1 MNHNEALVLL
11 NKIKEDIPYAFTHSE
26 TVESS
31 SEEFVVTMTNRQVEN
46 HLCLYVRDSLEQI
59 HDDPVYNDY
68 TSYGIQLL
76 FTYQYPSKGALR
88 VSIFGDSYTCD
99 SPIYKAI
106 HSIESTCTVL
116 EYLRPPYTEGSFGF
130 DSLYINNK
138 EGVIVT
144 RSNKFLVRV
153 SNNFKTGE
161 ITVTSDI
168 TGEST
173 TVATNTI
180 VMNLQYAI
188 PPLLWNSVTPRI
200 CYDKGLQNAS
210 TDHFAE
216 RLNDY
221 IEEIWRRESKRC
233 EDDIIE

>member
-1 MNHNEALVLL
+1 MTHNEALVLL

-26 TVESS
+26 IVENS

-46 HLCLYVRDSLEQI
+46 HLCLYVRDRLEQI
-59 HDDPVYNDY
+59 HDDPVYNNY

-76 FTYQYPSKGALR
+76 FTYQYPSKDALR

-99 SPIYKAI
+99 SSIYKAI
-106 HSIESTCTVL
+106 HSIESTCTVF

-138 EGVIVT
+138 EGVIAT
-144 RSNKFLVRV
+144 RSNEYLVRV

-161 ITVTSDI
+161 TTVTSDI

-188 PPLLWNSVTPRI
+188 PPLLQNNITPRM

-216 RLNDY
+216 CLNDY
-221 IEEIWRRESKRC
+221 IEEIWRKESKRC

>member
-1 MNHNEALVLL
+1 MTHNEALVLL
-11 NKIKEDIPYAFTHSE
+11 NRIKEDIPYAFAHSE
-26 TVESS
+26 IVENS
-31 SEEFVVTMTNRQVEN
+31 SEEFVVTMTNRQLEN
-46 HLCLYVRDSLEQI
+46 YLHVYVQDSLEQI

-76 FTYQYPSKGALR
+76 FTYQYPGKETLQ

-99 SPIYKAI
+99 SPIYKTI

-116 EYLRPPYTEGSFGF
+116 EYLRPPYTESSFGF

-153 SNNFKTGE
+153 SVNFKAGE
-161 ITVTSDI
+161 IIVTSDV

-180 VMNLQYAI
+180 VMNLQSSI
-188 PPLLWNSVTPRI
+188 LPLLWNSVTPRI